1 MKNQLIRKAL
11 DILFFCS
18 IIIII
23 FCISSYIFYNQVYN
37 DNTTLKYDSDLLPH
51 IYYTEIHFKEGYP
64 ISYPLF
70 HYTIYIVS
78 NIFLISLNT
87 SAIIILSLQ
96 KVITFLLIYNFFNYF
111 LENKISKKICMLLAI
126 IQFFISAIYV
136 TFFNVNIYLGQGSPN
151 LWHNP
156 TSIMSIPFAFL
167 STFLIIKIL
176 KNKGKKQNFYLFFLF
191 ISLILSILAKPNFMI
206 AFLPASCCFILYYH
220 PKKWKLYL
228 KFSLILIPVI
238 ILVTMQFFSIL
249 HNGTTALNERKII
262 FDFFGV
268 SSNYSKDPLFSL
280 ILLIAFPFSI
290 LLFYK
295 QSRKNQYLM
304 FSWIT
309 FAFSLIPFYF
319 FAEDGNKYLHVNF
332 GWGRQI
338 VIPVL
343 FTFSIIEFLK
353 IQKID
358 CKHHDENIL
367 KNYPQETSQTDKEI
381 IKEWFI
387 FKLMKNHKEKIK
399 IIVSWILLIL
409 HLLSGLLYFYRIFS
423 GMGYY

>member
-1 MKNQLIRKAL
+1 M
-11 DILFFCS
+11 
-18 IIIII
+18 
-23 FCISSYIFYNQVYN
+23 
-37 DNTTLKYDSDLLPH
+37 
-51 IYYTEIHFKEGYP
+51 
-64 ISYPLF
+64 
-70 HYTIYIVS
+70 
-78 NIFLISLNT
+78 
-87 SAIIILSLQ
+87 
-96 KVITFLLIYNFFNYF
+96 
-111 LENKISKKICMLLAI
+111 
-126 IQFFISAIYV
+126 
-136 TFFNVNIYLGQGSPN
+136 
-151 LWHNP
+151 
-156 TSIMSIPFAFL
+156 
-167 STFLIIKIL
+167 
-176 KNKGKKQNFYLFFLF
+176 
-191 ISLILSILAKPNFMI
+191 
-206 AFLPASCCFILYYH
+206 
-220 PKKWKLYL
+220 
-228 KFSLILIPVI
+228 
-238 ILVTMQFFSIL
+238 TMQFFSIL